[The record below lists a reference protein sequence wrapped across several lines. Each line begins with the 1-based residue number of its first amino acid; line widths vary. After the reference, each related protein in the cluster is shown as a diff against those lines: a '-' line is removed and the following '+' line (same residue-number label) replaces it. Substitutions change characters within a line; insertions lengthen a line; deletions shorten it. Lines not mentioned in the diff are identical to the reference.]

1 MTVRNSIVSISLLDA
16 DGRTASLPI
25 YATFNDAAVT
35 LADLI
40 SNCTAIASEV
50 DAITDAQPVGISL
63 TLEIAPT
70 GVKAE
75 PVALSD
81 VEEGGL
87 FSFMLTSP
95 EGKSYGM
102 WIPGIMQSLV
112 SLDVIPNAGD
122 VITFTA
128 TMLSPAGTM
137 QYTNDLWSST
147 FASLKGNAGRQR
159 FRKTG
164 KR

>member
-1 MTVRNSIVSISLLDA
+1 MTTRNSILSITLLDA

-25 YATFNDAAVT
+25 YATFNDASVT

-40 SNCTAIASEV
+40 SNATALASLV
-50 DAITDAQPVGISL
+50 DAITDAQPVNISL
-63 TLEIAPT
+63 SLEIAPT
-70 GVKAE
+70 GVKTE

-87 FSFMLTSP
+87 FSYALTTP
-95 EGKSYGM
+95 AGKSYGQ

-112 SLDVIPNAGD
+112 SLDVIPNTGD
-122 VITFTA
+122 VLTWTSAMI
-128 TMLSPAGTM
+128 SPAGTM
-137 QYTNDLWSST
+137 QYTNDLWSSV
-147 FASLKGNAGRQR
+147 FASLKGDAGRQR

-164 KR
+164 RR